1 MSEPKI
7 ILKAGAITEIDN
19 MNIYKSEKNQY
30 THLNIHRVKNL
41 VLSPIVKIKRDED
54 GTFFYTQDVFIK
66 TDKDDITITVY
77 SETQEP
83 IKSE

>member
-19 MNIYKSEKNQY
+19 MNIYKSDKNQY
-30 THLNIHRVKNL
+30 KHLNIHRVKNL
-41 VLSPIVKIKRDED
+41 VLSPIVKITRDED

-66 TDKDDITITVY
+66 TDKEEITITVY
-77 SETQEP
+77 SDDQEP
-83 IKSE
+83 IKNE